1 MPELGD
7 AGLASSP
14 ASDFKCHAR
23 GGSVTVAE
31 GIDELVPVK
40 LPVRRQL
47 LQPFHEGWL
56 AMTHGTVRQR
66 GAIDIPDETHIVVE
80 VVEASFNLTASVGR
94 IDPGDDLDWSFH
106 RTGFP
111 DDNRSRQSKSQ
122 NDLMSTCPVQTR
134 TVLLCRNGPRR
145 SPFVDGDHD
154 EIGVGHLDLVVGQVA
169 LGPGLDLDGH

>member
-1 MPELGD
+1 M
-7 AGLASSP
+7 LAVSKNSISFDTLP
-14 ASDFKCHAR
+14 SLNVQKCPS
-23 GGSVTVAE
+23 SVT
-31 GIDELVPVK
+31 PV
-40 LPVRRQL
+40 LPVRQL
-47 LQPFHEGWL
+47 LQPVHEGRL

-122 NDLMSTCPVQTR
+122 NDLMSTCPVQTGQSYSAGTGR
-134 TVLLCRNGPRR
+134 GLPVSSTATITKSASVTLTLLW
-145 SPFVDGDHD
+145 VK
-154 EIGVGHLDLVVGQVA
+154 
-169 LGPGLDLDGH
+169 